1 MRVTNN
7 MMSQGLLRNL
17 EGAQVRLSDLQD
29 QLSSGQR
36 ISKPSDDPVGIE
48 NVMRLTSTLASVG
61 QWKNNASEALSIMKT
76 TDSSLSNLNSM
87 LQRIRELT
95 VQTANDSNSTD
106 ERLAAAQEV
115 DQLTSQIEIL
125 GNTQVGDKYIFGGT
139 QTNTPPIS
147 GGTWVGNTQDIT
159 FQVGNNLTIPVTVS
173 GDKLFGT
180 SAPDL
185 LGTLKALSN
194 DLKDS
199 TKTGADINSHLDDL
213 DANINNVL
221 AIQADLGARTNRM
234 TTISDQLDTMTLNLT
249 ANLSTIQD
257 TDMAKT
263 IVDFNSQ
270 QNVYKA
276 ALSVGAQIIQT
287 SLVDFMK

>member
-1 MRVTNN
+1 
-7 MMSQGLLRNL
+7 MMSQGLLGNL
-17 EGAQVRLSDLQD
+17 EGAQVRLSDLQN

-48 NVMRLTSTLASVG
+48 NAMRLKSTLASVG
-61 QWKNNASEALSIMKT
+61 QWKNNASQALSIMNT
-76 TDSSLSNLNSM
+76 TDSALSDLNSI

-95 VQTANDSNSTD
+95 VQAANDSNSTD
-106 ERLAAAQEV
+106 ERLATAQEV
-115 DQLTSQIEIL
+115 DQLTSQIEML

-147 GGTWVGNTQDIT
+147 GGTWVGNTQDIA
-159 FQVGNNLTIPVTVS
+159 FQVGNNLTIPVTAS

-185 LGTLKALSN
+185 LGTLTALSN

-199 TKTGADINSHLDDL
+199 TKTGTDIGNHLSDL

-221 AIQADLGARTNRM
+221 AVQADLGARTNRM
-234 TTISDQLDTMTLNLT
+234 TTISDQLDSMNSNLT
-249 ANLSTIQD
+249 ENLSTIQD
-257 TDMAKT
+257 ADMAKT

-287 SLVDFMK
+287 SLVDFIK

>member
-1 MRVTNN
+1 
-7 MMSQGLLRNL
+7 MSQGLLRNL
-17 EGAQVRLSDLQD
+17 EGAQVRLSDLQN

-48 NVMRLTSTLASVG
+48 NAMRLKSTLASVE
-61 QWKNNASEALSIMKT
+61 QWKNNASQALSIMNT
-76 TDSSLSNLNSM
+76 TDSTLSDLNSM

-95 VQTANDSNSTD
+95 VQAANDSNSTD
-106 ERLAAAQEV
+106 ERLATAQEV
-115 DQLTSQIEIL
+115 DQLTSQIEML

-147 GGTWVGNTQDIT
+147 AGTWVGNTQDIT

-180 SAPDL
+180 SAPNL
-185 LGTLKALSN
+185 LGTLTALSN

-199 TKTGADINSHLDDL
+199 TKTGTDISNYLSNI
-213 DANINNVL
+213 DANIDNVL
-221 AIQADLGARTNRM
+221 AVQADLGARTNRM
-234 TTISDQLDTMTLNLT
+234 TTISDQLDTMTSNLT
-249 ANLSTIQD
+249 ENLSTIQD
-257 TDMAKT
+257 ADMAKT